1 MVYPRDSEVYEA
13 MDIIEQ
19 LKSSIKVGM
28 TVKVKAYRNACEG
41 VSNKLEKLKVVGVY
55 ENFINVDMGLY
66 IQSYAY
72 SEIASICGGAK

>member
-28 TVKVKAYRNACEG
+28 TVKVKAYRNTCEG
-41 VSNKLEKLKVVGVY
+41 VSNKLEMLKVVGVY

-66 IQSYAY
+66 IQSYPY
-72 SEIASICGGAK
+72 SEIASICGVAK